1 MAGRQAA
8 KAGGKS
14 APVAARGARVKARG
28 GAAGGTL
35 AERLAAVERERNTLK
50 DELER
55 TLARVRQL
63 EETQAKVRDRVTWA
77 LDTLRSVLERKS

>member
-14 APVAARGARVKARG
+14 APVAARGARRLRG
-28 GAAGGTL
+28 GKAGPAAFR
-35 AERLAAVERERNTLK
+35 RLGRSRGRPRNALK
-50 DELER
+50 DELEH

-77 LDTLRSVLERKS
+77 LDTLRSILERKS